1 MRKKQMLLTVLFLGT
16 GLFISGCM
24 VAAVGAG
31 VGTTAYIMGKMKGT
45 EAKDIDTVYNA
56 AEKAAEQLKLNI
68 TEKTHDKMSGEIIAW
83 DSQDKKITI
92 KLKAASENATDITIR
107 VGFFG
112 DETKTRLIYEKIHE
126 NLK

>member
-1 MRKKQMLLTVLFLGT
+1 MRKKQMLLTALFLGT

-24 VAAVGAG
+24 VAAAGAG
-31 VGTTAYIMGKMKGT
+31 AGTAVYIMGKMKGT

-56 AEKAAEQLKLNI
+56 AEKAAEQLNLNI
-68 TEKTHDKMSGEIIAW
+68 TEKTHDKMCGEIIAR
-83 DSQDKKITI
+83 DSQDKKVTI

-112 DETKTRLIYEKIHE
+112 DETKTLLIYEKIHD

>member
-1 MRKKQMLLTVLFLGT
+1 MLLTVLFLGT

-31 VGTTAYIMGKMKGT
+31 AGTAAYVMGKMQGT

-56 AEKAAEQLKLNI
+56 AEKAAEQLKLNV
-68 TEKTHDKMSGEIIAW
+68 TERTHDKMSGEIIAR

-92 KLKAASENATDITIR
+92 KLKAASENVTDIAIR

-112 DETKTRLIYEKIHE
+112 DETKSQLIYEKIRE

>member
-31 VGTTAYIMGKMKGT
+31 AGTTAYIMGKMKGT

-68 TEKTHDKMSGEIIAW
+68 TEKTHDKMSGEIIAR
-83 DSQDKKITI
+83 DSQDKKVTI
-92 KLKAASENATDITIR
+92 KLKAASENVTDITIR

>member
-16 GLFISGCM
+16 GLFISGCIAA
-24 VAAVGAG
+24 AAVGAG
-31 VGTTAYIMGKMKGT
+31 TAAYVMGKMQGT

-68 TEKTHDKMSGEIIAW
+68 TERTHDKMSGEIIAW

-92 KLKAASENATDITIR
+92 KLKAATENVTDIAIR

-112 DETKTRLIYEKIHE
+112 DETKSQLIYEKIRE
-126 NLK
+126 NLKK

>member
-1 MRKKQMLLTVLFLGT
+1 
-16 GLFISGCM
+16 
-24 VAAVGAG
+24 
-31 VGTTAYIMGKMKGT
+31 MGKMKGT

-68 TEKTHDKMSGEIIAW
+68 TERTHDKMSGEIIAW

-92 KLKAASENATDITIR
+92 KLKAASENVTDIAIR

>member
-1 MRKKQMLLTVLFLGT
+1 MRKKQMLLTILFLGT

-31 VGTTAYIMGKMKGT
+31 AGTAAYVMGKMKGT

-68 TEKTHDKMSGEIIAW
+68 TERTHDKMSGEIIAW

-92 KLKAASENATDITIR
+92 KLKAASENVTDIAIR